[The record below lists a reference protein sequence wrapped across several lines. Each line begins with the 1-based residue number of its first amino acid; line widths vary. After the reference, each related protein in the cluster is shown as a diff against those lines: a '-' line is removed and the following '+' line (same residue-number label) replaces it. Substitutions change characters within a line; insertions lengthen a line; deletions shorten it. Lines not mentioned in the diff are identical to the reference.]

1 MTENASLFC
10 VLWAA
15 LIGARSSERSGALVI
30 NIQDDILRLHAMGL
44 LDRLLADKVTHG
56 NILWATDAYAQLGE
70 WYSPG
75 NEIRPQRIT
84 GDNSDLIK
92 TRASRAM
99 EQRTERTR
107 QHAEV
112 FTPLW
117 VVKKMNDFADE
128 QWFGR
133 KDGIY
138 KYTDEGRIY
147 FSTKK
152 HWKLY
157 VDARRLEIT
166 CGEAPFLATRYDVE
180 TGEAIP
186 VEDRIGLLDRKLRA
200 VSENTQDAEEWKRWA
215 LRAVQ
220 AIYGYELQGDNL
232 LIARVNMLC
241 TVEEHLFHRWRQK
254 VDKAWLEKL
263 CNVIAWNLWQMD
275 GIHGCVPVPPAPTEE
290 QLSLFPPMPEQTNLF
305 GEIEKHDIPCRL
317 YDWRGDRSISYTTL
331 REKGTKAMKFDFII
345 GNPPYQDETL
355 GDNKGFAPPIYHLF
369 MDESIKV
376 ASRVELIHPARFLF
390 NAGSTPKAWN
400 EKMLKDPH
408 LKVLHYEG
416 DASKLFPNT
425 EIKGGVAITYH
436 DSDKLF
442 GAIEL
447 FTPYP
452 ELNSIKQK
460 AAPISEE
467 TSFMSII
474 YIQNRFNL
482 EKLYSAHPEYRSA
495 IGSDGRDKRFRNNIF
510 DKISAFTETPRS
522 TADIATIGVI
532 KNKRVW
538 RYISR
543 EFVDLEHEN
552 LAKWKVLV
560 ARVNGSGA
568 LGEVLSTPL
577 IVEPWQAF
585 TQTFIS
591 IGAFDT
597 KDAAENC
604 LKFVKTKFC
613 RALLGVLKITQDNNR
628 EAWRMIPNQDFT
640 PASDIDWSKSIP
652 EIDRQLYAKYGLD
665 ASEIEFIETHVK
677 EMS

>member
-1 MTENASLFC
+1 MHS
-10 VLWAA
+10 
-15 LIGARSSERSGALVI
+15 SSERSGALVI

-44 LDRLLADKVTHG
+44 LDRLLADKATRG

-92 TRASRAM
+92 TRARRAM

-138 KYTDEGRIY
+138 KYTDEGKIY
-147 FSTKK
+147 FSKQK

-186 VEDRIGLLDRKLRA
+186 VEERIGLLDRKLRA
-200 VSENTQDAEEWKRWA
+200 VSENTHDAEEWKRWA

-220 AIYGYELQGDNL
+220 AAYGYELQGDNL
-232 LIARVNMLC
+232 LIARVNILC

-254 VDKAWLEKL
+254 ADRAWLEKL

-290 QLSLFPPMPEQTNLF
+290 QLSLFPPLEEQTNLF
-305 GEIEKHDIPCRL
+305 GEIEKHYIPCRL

-345 GNPPYQDETL
+345 GNPPYQEETES
-355 GDNKGFAPPIYHLF
+355 DSTRMPPIYNHF
-369 MDESIKV
+369 MDQSYCLSDK
-376 ASRVELIHPARFLF
+376 VELITPARFLF
-390 NAGSTPKAWN
+390 NAGYTPKAWN
-400 EKMLKDPH
+400 EKMLADTH
-408 LKVLHYEG
+408 FKVLYYETN
-416 DASKLFPNT
+416 SSLIFPNT
-425 EIKGGVAITYH
+425 DIKGGIIISFRDRCKDY
-436 DSDKLF
+436 
-442 GAIEL
+442 GAIGT
-447 FTPYP
+447 FTKYP
-452 ELNSIKQK
+452 QLNQILKKVRSYH
-460 AAPISEE
+460 PSSLE
-467 TSFMSII
+467 SII
-474 YIQNRFNL
+474 SSPLSY
-482 EKLYSAHPEYRSA
+482 KLSERMLQEHPDTVGRLRS
-495 IGSDGRDKRFRNNIF
+495 
-510 DKISAFTETPRS
+510 SAFTNLNEIFHEKEPNDNHSYIEMVGLLGGRRVRRFVRRDYIVDSSS
-522 TADIATIGVI
+522 TLDSYSLLIA
-532 KNKRVW
+532 K
-538 RYISR
+538 
-543 EFVDLEHEN
+543 
-552 LAKWKVLV
+552 A
-560 ARVNGSGA
+560 NGAGQF
-568 LGEVLSTPL
+568 GEVLSSPE
-577 IVEPWQAF
+577 IAEPGVGY
-585 TQTFIS
+585 TQTFIGVGS
-591 IGAFDT
+591 FNDRVS
-597 KDAAENC
+597 AEN
-604 LKFVKTKFC
+604 LSKYIKTKFA
-613 RALLGVLKITQDNNR
+613 RAMLGVLKITQDCPGPK
-628 EAWRMIPNQDFT
+628 WKYVPLQDFT

-665 ASEIEFIETHVK
+665 AAEIEFIETHVK

>member
-1 MTENASLFC
+1 M
-10 VLWAA
+10 
-15 LIGARSSERSGALVI
+15 VI

-44 LDRLLADKVTHG
+44 LDRLLADKATCG

-75 NEIRPQRIT
+75 NEIRPLRIT

-92 TRASRAM
+92 TRARRAM

-138 KYTDEGRIY
+138 KYTGDGKIF

-186 VEDRIGLLDRKLRA
+186 VEERIGLLDRKLRA
-200 VSENTQDAEEWKRWA
+200 VSENAQDAEEWKRWA

-232 LIARVNMLC
+232 LIARVNILC

-254 VDKAWLEKL
+254 ADRPWLEKL

-331 REKGTKAMKFDFII
+331 REKGTKVMKFDFII
-345 GNPPYQDETL
+345 GNPPYQEAYEGQSSGANSVYD
-355 GDNKGFAPPIYHLF
+355 KF
-369 MDESIKV
+369 MEGVFDISN
-376 ASRVELIHPARFLF
+376 RVELITPGRFLF

-400 EKMLKDPH
+400 AKMLSDPH
-408 LKVLHYEG
+408 FKVIHYESV
-416 DASKLFPNT
+416 ASNFFPNVIIT
-425 EIKGGVAITYH
+425 GGVVISYRDTT
-436 DSDKLF
+436 KNF
-442 GAIEL
+442 GPIET
-447 FTPYP
+447 FTAFDQ
-452 ELNSIKQK
+452 LNSIMHKVRSSK
-460 AAPISEE
+460 GFSSLGEIAV
-467 TSFMSII
+467 TSFAYHFTEDMH
-474 YIQNRFNL
+474 
-482 EKLYSAHPEYRSA
+482 KDHPEAAGLMSKGHA
-495 IGSDGRDKRFRNNIF
+495 FDLKSNCFETLSHIFTVEKVNENDACILGRDKNGRTKRYIKREYINNVVNF
-510 DKISAFTETPRS
+510 EKYKLFLSK
-522 TADIATIGVI
+522 ADGASGTIGNPI
-532 KNKRVW
+532 P
-538 RYISR
+538 
-543 EFVDLEHEN
+543 
-552 LAKWKVLV
+552 
-560 ARVNGSGA
+560 ARIVGTSA
-568 LGEVLSTPL
+568 LGYPHMGSTESFL
-577 IVEPWQAF
+577 
-585 TQTFIS
+585 S

-597 KDAAENC
+597 LVEAEN
-604 LKFVKTKFC
+604 LSTYIKTKFA
-613 RALLGVLKITQDNNR
+613 RIMLGILKVTQDITPTK
-628 EAWRMIPNQDFT
+628 WKYVPLQDFT

-665 ASEIEFIETHVK
+665 AAEIEFIETHVK

>member
-1 MTENASLFC
+1 M
-10 VLWAA
+10 
-15 LIGARSSERSGALVI
+15 VI
-30 NIQDDILRLHAMGL
+30 NIQDDILRLHAIGL
-44 LDRLLADKVTHG
+44 LDRLLADKATRG

-75 NEIRPQRIT
+75 NEIRPLRIT

-92 TRASRAM
+92 TRARRAM

-138 KYTDEGRIY
+138 KYTDEGKIY

-180 TGEAIP
+180 SGEAIP

-200 VSENTQDAEEWKRWA
+200 VSENVQDAEEWKRWA

-232 LIARVNMLC
+232 LIARVNILC

-254 VDKAWLEKL
+254 ADRPWLEKL

-290 QLSLFPPMPEQTNLF
+290 QLSLFPPVEEQANLF
-305 GEIEKHDIPCRL
+305 GEIEKRDIPCRL
-317 YDWRGDRSISYTTL
+317 FDWRGDRSIRYTTL

-345 GNPPYQDETL
+345 GNPPYQDETI
-355 GDNKGFAPPIYHLF
+355 GEQKTFAPPIYHLF
-369 MDESIKV
+369 LDGCYAI
-376 ASRVELIHPARFLF
+376 ADRVELIHPARFLF
-390 NAGSTPKAWN
+390 DAGNTPKEWN
-400 EKMLKDPH
+400 RKMLDDSH
-408 LKVLHYEG
+408 LKILFYEHDSG
-416 DASKLFPNT
+416 KVFPNT
-425 EIKGGVAITYH
+425 YITGGVAVSYR
-436 DSDKLF
+436 DKNAFF
-442 GAIEL
+442 GSIQAY
-447 FTPYP
+447 TAYP
-452 ELNSIKQK
+452 ELNSILQK
-460 AAPISEE
+460 AKPSSVDESIS
-467 TSFMSII
+467 SII
-474 YIQNRFNL
+474 YNQTCFEL
-482 EKLYSAHPEYRSA
+482 SALYNEHPELQKI

-510 DKISAFTETPRS
+510 EKIPLFTTEKS
-522 TADIATIGVI
+522 DESDIAVIGVI
-532 KNKRVW
+532 NGKREW
-538 RYISR
+538 RFFPTR
-543 EFVDLEHEN
+543 FVMRDEN
-552 LAKWKVLV
+552 LTKYKAVISAANGASGTLGNDA
-560 ARVNGSGA
+560 ARITTVPFIEKPYEGN
-568 LGEVLSTPL
+568 
-577 IVEPWQAF
+577 

-591 IGAFDT
+591 IGAFDSEGE
-597 KDAAENC
+597 AEAC
-604 LKFVKTKFC
+604 VKYLKTRFARVM
-613 RALLGVLKITQDNNR
+613 LGILKVTQDNKKNT
-628 EAWRMIPNQDFT
+628 WRYVPLQDFT
-640 PASDIDWSKSIP
+640 PDSDIDWSKSIP

-677 EMS
+677 EMR

>member
-1 MTENASLFC
+1 MHS
-10 VLWAA
+10 
-15 LIGARSSERSGALVI
+15 SSERSGALVI

-44 LDRLLADKVTHG
+44 LDRLLADKATHG
-56 NILWATDAYAQLGE
+56 NILWATDVYAQLGE

-75 NEIRPQRIT
+75 NEIRTLRIT

-92 TRASRAM
+92 TRARRAM

-147 FSTKK
+147 YSKQK

-232 LIARVNMLC
+232 LIARVNILC

-254 VDKAWLEKL
+254 ADRAWLEKL

-290 QLSLFPPMPEQTNLF
+290 QLSLFPPLEEQTNLF
-305 GEIEKHDIPCRL
+305 GEIEKRYIPCRL
-317 YDWRGDRSISYTTL
+317 FDWRGDRSISYTTL
-331 REKGTKAMKFDFII
+331 REKGSKAMKFDFII
-345 GNPPYQDETL
+345 GNPPYNEEFGATGENET
-355 GDNKGFAPPIYHLF
+355 FAPPIYHWF
-369 MDESIKV
+369 IDSAYQI
-376 ASRVELIHPARFLF
+376 ANRVELIHPARFLF

-400 EKMLKDPH
+400 QKMLNDEHFKI
-408 LKVLHYEG
+408 LLYE
-416 DASKLFPNT
+416 SESRNVFSSTK
-425 EIKGGVAITYH
+425 IRGGICISYH
-436 DSDKLF
+436 DKEKNY
-442 GAIEL
+442 GAIEV
-447 FTPYP
+447 FTPYTA
-452 ELNSIKQK
+452 LNSVITKVRNSIGFNG
-460 AAPISEE
+460 IS
-467 TSFMSII
+467 SIM

-482 EKLYSAHPEYRSA
+482 DSLYADYPEYKSL
-495 IGSDGRDKRFRNNIF
+495 IGSGGKDKRFETGIF
-510 DKISAFTETPRS
+510 EKIPIFREEKESDD
-522 TADIATIGVI
+522 DIAVYGVI
-532 KNKRVW
+532 KKKRLF
-538 RYISR
+538 RYFPKKYT
-543 EFVDLEHEN
+543 ELNHEN
-552 LAKWKVLV
+552 LSAYKVV
-560 ARVNGSGA
+560 TMKSSGEGVF
-568 LGEVLSTPL
+568 GEAMAPFDVLK
-577 IVEPWQAF
+577 PWEGF
-585 TQTFIS
+585 TRSFIS
-591 IGAFDT
+591 FGSFGTNIE
-597 KDAAENC
+597 AENC
-604 LKFVKTKFC
+604 RKYIMSKFA
-613 RALLGVLKITQDNNR
+613 RALLYVKKATQDNPIDT
-628 EAWRMIPNQDFT
+628 WIYVPLQDFT

>member
-1 MTENASLFC
+1 M
-10 VLWAA
+10 
-15 LIGARSSERSGALVI
+15 VI
-30 NIQDDILRLHAMGL
+30 NIQDDILRLHGMGL
-44 LDRLLADKVTHG
+44 LSRLLADKATMG
-56 NILWATDAYAQLGE
+56 SILWATDVYAELGE

-92 TRASRAM
+92 TRARRAM

-138 KYTDEGRIY
+138 KYTDDGKIS
-147 FSTKK
+147 FTVKK

-157 VDARRLEIT
+157 VDAKRMEIT

-186 VEDRIGLLDRKLRA
+186 VEDRTGLLDRKLRA
-200 VSENTQDAEEWKRWA
+200 VSENAKDIDEWKERA
-215 LRAVQ
+215 FRAVQ
-220 AIYGYELQGDNL
+220 SIYGYELQGDNL
-232 LIARVNMLC
+232 LIARVNILC
-241 TVEEHLFHRWRQK
+241 TVEEHMIQRWKQK
-254 VDKAWLEKL
+254 PEKAWLEKL

-275 GIHGCVPVPPAPTEE
+275 GINGCVPVPPTPTEE
-290 QLSLFPPMPEQTNLF
+290 QLSLFPPFQEQANLF
-305 GEIEKHDIPCRL
+305 GGTDQGEISCRL
-317 YDWRGDRSISYTTL
+317 FDWRADRSIRYQTL
-331 REKGTKAMKFDFII
+331 REKGSKAMKFDFII

-369 MDESIKV
+369 MDETNKV
-376 ASRVELIHPARFLF
+376 ADHVELIHPARFLF

-408 LKVLHYEG
+408 FKVLHYEG

-436 DSDKLF
+436 DAGKDF

-452 ELNSIKQK
+452 ELNAIKQK
-460 AAPISEE
+460 AAPRSDG

-474 YIQNRFNL
+474 YIQNKFDL
-482 EKLYSAHPEYRSA
+482 ERLYVDHPEYRSV
-495 IGSDGRDKRFRNNIF
+495 IGSDGKDKRFRNNIF
-510 DKISAFTETPRS
+510 DKIPAFTETQQNS
-522 TADIATIGVI
+522 TDIATIGVI

-543 EFVDLEHEN
+543 SFVDVEHEN

-568 LGEVLSTPL
+568 LGEVLSTP
-577 IVEPWQAF
+577 IIIGPNQAY
-585 TQTFIS
+585 TQTFIG

-597 KDAAENC
+597 KNNAENC
-604 LKFVKTKFC
+604 FKYVKSKFC

-628 EAWRMIPNQDFT
+628 EAWRMIPLQDFT
-640 PASDIDWSKSIP
+640 PASDIDWSKSIS
-652 EIDRQLYAKYGLD
+652 EIDQQLYAKYGLN
-665 ASEIEFIETHVK
+665 AEEIDFIETHVK
-677 EMS
+677 PMT

>member
-1 MTENASLFC
+1 MHS
-10 VLWAA
+10 
-15 LIGARSSERSGALVI
+15 SSERSGALVI

-44 LDRLLADKVTHG
+44 LDRLLADKATHG

-92 TRASRAM
+92 TRARRAM

-254 VDKAWLEKL
+254 AERVWLEKL

-275 GIHGCVPVPPAPTEE
+275 GIHGCVPVPPAPTDE

-317 YDWRGDRSISYTTL
+317 YDWRGDRSIRYATL

-355 GDNKGFAPPIYHLF
+355 GDNVTFAPPIYHLF
-369 MDESIKV
+369 IEESYK
-376 ASRVELIHPARFLF
+376 AGEAVELIHPARFLF
-390 NAGSTPKAWN
+390 NAGSTPKSWN
-400 EKMLKDPH
+400 AKMLKDNH
-408 LKVLHYEG
+408 LKILFYEPNVG
-416 DASKLFPNT
+416 KLFPNT
-425 EIKGGVAITYH
+425 NINGGIAISYH
-436 DSDKLF
+436 NMNKEYEP
-442 GAIEL
+442 IEV
-447 FTPYP
+447 FTQYP
-452 ELNSIKQK
+452 ELNDIRQK
-460 AAPISEE
+460 VINLDGFKSFKEIVSSAYAYHLTPALYEDYPELVGRLSKGHEYDLKSNILELMPEVLLEDKPSEE
-467 TSFMSII
+467 
-474 YIQNRFNL
+474 YIQIFGRKNNTRATAWIKRKYVIGPQSLDKYKVFL
-482 EKLYSAHPEYRSA
+482 AGADGAAGTIGKPIPARIMGIPSMGEIGTGTTESFLS
-495 IGSDGRDKRFRNNIF
+495 IGS
-510 DKISAFTETPRS
+510 
-522 TADIATIGVI
+522 
-532 KNKRVW
+532 
-538 RYISR
+538 
-543 EFVDLEHEN
+543 
-552 LAKWKVLV
+552 
-560 ARVNGSGA
+560 
-568 LGEVLSTPL
+568 
-577 IVEPWQAF
+577 
-585 TQTFIS
+585 
-591 IGAFDT
+591 FDT
-597 KDAAENC
+597 KEEANNTI
-604 LKFVKTKFC
+604 KYVKTKFS
-613 RALLGVLKITQDNNR
+613 RTLLSVLKVTQAITPDK
-628 EAWRMIPNQDFT
+628 WKFVPLQDFT

>member
-1 MTENASLFC
+1 M
-10 VLWAA
+10 
-15 LIGARSSERSGALVI
+15 VI
-30 NIQDDILRLHAMGL
+30 NIQDDILRLHRMGL
-44 LDRLLADKVTHG
+44 LNRLLADKATKG
-56 NILWATDAYAQLGE
+56 SILWATDAYAELGE

-75 NEIRPQRIT
+75 NEIRPHRIT

-92 TRASRAM
+92 TRARRAM

-117 VVKKMNDFADE
+117 VVKKMNDFADV

-138 KYTDEGRIY
+138 KYTDDGRIY
-147 FSTKK
+147 FSKQK

-157 VDARRLEIT
+157 VDAKRMEIT

-200 VSENTQDAEEWKRWA
+200 VSENTRDIDEWKEWA
-215 LRAVQ
+215 FRAVQ
-220 AIYGYELQGDNL
+220 SVYGYELQGDNL
-232 LIARVNMLC
+232 LIARVNILC
-241 TVEEHLFHRWRQK
+241 SVEEHMHRRWKQK
-254 VDKAWLEKL
+254 PEKTWLEKL

-275 GIHGCVPVPPAPTEE
+275 GIKGVVPVPPTPTEE
-290 QLSLFPPMPEQTNLF
+290 QLSLFPPLQEQANLF
-305 GEIEKHDIPCRL
+305 GETEHGKILCRL
-317 YDWRGDRSISYTTL
+317 FDWRADRSISYQTL
-331 REKGTKAMKFDFII
+331 REKGSKAMKFDFII

-369 MDESIKV
+369 MDETNKV
-376 ASRVELIHPARFLF
+376 ADHVELIHPARFLF

-408 LKVLHYEG
+408 FKVLYYEG

-436 DSDKLF
+436 DAGKDF

-452 ELNSIKQK
+452 ELNAIKQK
-460 AAPISEE
+460 AAPRSDG
-467 TSFMSII
+467 TSFMSIM
-474 YIQNRFNL
+474 YIQNKFDL
-482 EKLYSAHPEYRSA
+482 ERLYLDHPEYRSVM
-495 IGSDGRDKRFRNNIF
+495 GSDGKDKRFRNNIF
-510 DKISAFTETPRS
+510 DKIPAFTETQQNS
-522 TADIATIGVI
+522 TDIATIGVI

-543 EFVDLEHEN
+543 SFVDVEHEN

-568 LGEVLSTPL
+568 LGEVLSTP
-577 IVEPWQAF
+577 IIIGPNQAY
-585 TQTFIS
+585 TQTFIG

-597 KDAAENC
+597 KNNAENC
-604 LKFVKTKFC
+604 FKYVKSKFC

-628 EAWRMIPNQDFT
+628 EAWRMIPLQDFT

-652 EIDRQLYAKYGLD
+652 EIDQQLYAKYGLD
-665 ASEIEFIETHVK
+665 AEEIDFIETHVK
-677 EMS
+677 PMT

>member
-1 MTENASLFC
+1 M
-10 VLWAA
+10 
-15 LIGARSSERSGALVI
+15 VI
-30 NIQDDILRLHAMGL
+30 NIQDDILRLHGMGL
-44 LDRLLADKVTHG
+44 LSRLLADKATKG
-56 NILWATDAYAQLGE
+56 SILWATEAYAELGE
-70 WYSPG
+70 GYSPG

-92 TRASRAM
+92 TRARRAM

-138 KYTDEGRIY
+138 KYTDDGKIS
-147 FSTKK
+147 FTVKK

-157 VDARRLEIT
+157 VDAKRLEIT

-186 VEDRIGLLDRKLRA
+186 VEDRTGLLDRKLRV
-200 VSENTQDAEEWKRWA
+200 VSENAKDIDEWKERA
-215 LRAVQ
+215 FRAVQ
-220 AIYGYELQGDNL
+220 SIYGYELQGDNL
-232 LIARVNMLC
+232 LIARVNILC
-241 TVEEHLFHRWRQK
+241 TVEEHMIQRWKQK
-254 VDKAWLEKL
+254 PEKAWLEKL

-275 GIHGCVPVPPAPTEE
+275 GIKGCIPVPPTSAEE
-290 QLSLFPPMPEQTNLF
+290 QLSLFPPLQEQANLF
-305 GEIEKHDIPCRL
+305 GETEHSEISCRL
-317 YDWRGDRSISYTTL
+317 FDWRADRSISYQTL
-331 REKGTKAMKFDFII
+331 REKGSKAMKFDFII

-369 MDESIKV
+369 MDETNKV
-376 ASRVELIHPARFLF
+376 ADHVELIHPARFLF

-408 LKVLHYEG
+408 FKVLHYEG

-436 DSDKLF
+436 DAGKDF

-452 ELNSIKQK
+452 ELNAIKQK
-460 AAPISEE
+460 AAPRSDG

-474 YIQNRFNL
+474 YIQNKFDL
-482 EKLYSAHPEYRSA
+482 ERLYLDHPEYRSV
-495 IGSDGRDKRFRNNIF
+495 IGSDGKDKRFRNNIF
-510 DKISAFTETPRS
+510 DKIPAFTETQQNS
-522 TADIATIGVI
+522 TDIATIGVI

-543 EFVDLEHEN
+543 SFVDVEHEN

-568 LGEVLSTPL
+568 LGEVLSTP
-577 IVEPWQAF
+577 IIIGPNQAY
-585 TQTFIS
+585 TQTFIG

-597 KDAAENC
+597 KNNAENC
-604 LKFVKTKFC
+604 FKYVKSKFC

-628 EAWRMIPNQDFT
+628 EAWRMIPLQDFT

-652 EIDRQLYAKYGLD
+652 EIDQQLYAKYGLD
-665 ASEIEFIETHVK
+665 AEEIEFIETHVK
-677 EMS
+677 PMT

>member
-1 MTENASLFC
+1 M
-10 VLWAA
+10 
-15 LIGARSSERSGALVI
+15 VI

-44 LDRLLADKVTHG
+44 LSRLLADKATKG
-56 NILWATDAYAQLGE
+56 SILWATDAYAQLGE

-92 TRASRAM
+92 TRARRAM

-138 KYTDEGRIY
+138 KYTDDGKIS
-147 FSTKK
+147 FTVKK

-157 VDARRLEIT
+157 VDAKRMEIT

-186 VEDRIGLLDRKLRA
+186 VEDRTGLLDRKLRA
-200 VSENTQDAEEWKRWA
+200 VSENAKDIDEWKERA
-215 LRAVQ
+215 FRAVQ
-220 AIYGYELQGDNL
+220 SIYGYELQGDNL
-232 LIARVNMLC
+232 LIARVNILC
-241 TVEEHLFHRWRQK
+241 TVEEHMIQRWKQK
-254 VDKAWLEKL
+254 PEKAWLEKL

-275 GIHGCVPVPPAPTEE
+275 GINGCVPVPPTPTEE
-290 QLSLFPPMPEQTNLF
+290 QLSLFPPFQEQANLF
-305 GEIEKHDIPCRL
+305 GGTDQGEISCRL
-317 YDWRGDRSISYTTL
+317 FDWRADRSIRYQTL
-331 REKGTKAMKFDFII
+331 REKGSKAMKFDFII

-369 MDESIKV
+369 MDETNKV
-376 ASRVELIHPARFLF
+376 ADHVELIHPARFLF

-408 LKVLHYEG
+408 FKVLHYEG

-436 DSDKLF
+436 DAGKDF

-452 ELNSIKQK
+452 ELNAIKQK
-460 AAPISEE
+460 AAPRSDG

-474 YIQNRFNL
+474 YIQNKFDL
-482 EKLYSAHPEYRSA
+482 ERLYVDHPEYRSV
-495 IGSDGRDKRFRNNIF
+495 IGSDGKDKRFRNNIF
-510 DKISAFTETPRS
+510 DKIPAFTETQQNS
-522 TADIATIGVI
+522 TDIATIGVI

-543 EFVDLEHEN
+543 SFVDVEHEN

-568 LGEVLSTPL
+568 LGEVLSTP
-577 IVEPWQAF
+577 IIIGPNQAY
-585 TQTFIS
+585 TQTFIG

-597 KDAAENC
+597 KNNAENC
-604 LKFVKTKFC
+604 FKYVKSKFC

-628 EAWRMIPNQDFT
+628 EAWRMIPLQDFT
-640 PASDIDWSKSIP
+640 PASDIDWSKSIS
-652 EIDRQLYAKYGLD
+652 EIDQQLYAKYGLN
-665 ASEIEFIETHVK
+665 AEEIDFIETHVK
-677 EMS
+677 PMT

>member
-1 MTENASLFC
+1 M
-10 VLWAA
+10 
-15 LIGARSSERSGALVI
+15 VI

-44 LDRLLADKVTHG
+44 LSRLLADKATKG
-56 NILWATDAYAQLGE
+56 NILWATDAYAELGE

-75 NEIRPQRIT
+75 NEVRPQRIT

-92 TRASRAM
+92 TRARRAM

-117 VVKKMNDFADE
+117 VVKKMNDFADV

-138 KYTDEGRIY
+138 KYTDDGKIY
-147 FSTKK
+147 FSKQK

-157 VDARRLEIT
+157 VDAKRMEIT

-200 VSENTQDAEEWKRWA
+200 VSENTRDIDEWKEWA
-215 LRAVQ
+215 FRAVQ
-220 AIYGYELQGDNL
+220 SVYGYELQGDNL
-232 LIARVNMLC
+232 LIARVNILC
-241 TVEEHLFHRWRQK
+241 TVEEHMVQRWKQK
-254 VDKAWLEKL
+254 PEKTWLEKL
-263 CNVIAWNLWQMD
+263 CNVIAWNLWQMN
-275 GIHGCVPVPPAPTEE
+275 GIKGCVPVPPTPTEE
-290 QLSLFPPMPEQTNLF
+290 QLSLFPPLQEQANLF
-305 GEIEKHDIPCRL
+305 GETEHSDISCRL
-317 YDWRGDRSISYTTL
+317 YDWRADRSISYQTL
-331 REKGTKAMKFDFII
+331 REKGSKAMKIDFII

-369 MDESIKV
+369 MDETNKL
-376 ASRVELIHPARFLF
+376 ANHVELIHPARFLF

-408 LKVLHYEG
+408 FKVLHYEG

-436 DSDKLF
+436 DAGKDF

-452 ELNSIKQK
+452 ELNAIKQK
-460 AAPISEE
+460 AAPRSDG

-474 YIQNRFNL
+474 YIQNKFDL
-482 EKLYSAHPEYRSA
+482 ERLYLDHPEYRSV
-495 IGSDGRDKRFRNNIF
+495 IGSDGKDKRFRNNIF
-510 DKISAFTETPRS
+510 DKIPAFTETQQNS
-522 TADIATIGVI
+522 TDIATIGVI

-543 EFVDLEHEN
+543 SFVDVEHEN

-568 LGEVLSTPL
+568 LGEVLSTP
-577 IVEPWQAF
+577 IIIGPNQAY
-585 TQTFIS
+585 TQTFIG

-597 KDAAENC
+597 KNNAENC
-604 LKFVKTKFC
+604 FKYVKSKFC

-628 EAWRMIPNQDFT
+628 EAWRMIPLQDFT
-640 PASDIDWSKSIP
+640 SASDIDWSKSIP

-665 ASEIEFIETHVK
+665 AEEINFIETHVK
-677 EMS
+677 PMT

>member
-1 MTENASLFC
+1 MHS
-10 VLWAA
+10 
-15 LIGARSSERSGALVI
+15 SSERSGALVI

-44 LDRLLADKVTHG
+44 LDRLLADKATHG

-92 TRASRAM
+92 TRARRAM

-117 VVKKMNDFADE
+117 VVKKMNDYADE

-138 KYTDEGRIY
+138 KYTGEGKIY
-147 FSTKK
+147 FSKQK

-200 VSENTQDAEEWKRWA
+200 ISENVQDVEEWKRWA

-232 LIARVNMLC
+232 LIARVNILC

-254 VDKAWLEKL
+254 ADKTWLEKL

-290 QLSLFPPMPEQTNLF
+290 QLSLFPPVEEQTNLF
-305 GEIEKHDIPCRL
+305 GETEKHDIPCRL
-317 YDWRGDRSISYTTL
+317 FDWRGDRSISYTTL
-331 REKGTKAMKFDFII
+331 REKGSKAMKFDFII
-345 GNPPYQDETL
+345 GNPPYQEEQISEDFEGSL
-355 GDNKGFAPPIYHLF
+355 KNYAPPIYNHF
-369 MDESIKV
+369 MDECYRI
-376 ASRVELIHPARFLF
+376 ADAVELIHPARFLF

-400 EKMLKDPH
+400 EKMLADKH
-408 LKVLHYEG
+408 FKVLSYEEDG
-416 DASKLFPNT
+416 HKVFPT
-425 EIKGGVAITYH
+425 LSTPLRGGVAITYRNA
-436 DSDKLF
+436 KQEY
-442 GAIEL
+442 GAIQA
-447 FTPYP
+447 FTKYP
-452 ELNSIKQK
+452 EVNDILHKVIYDSSFSTLMDIVYSRTSYRLTDKMH
-460 AAPISEE
+460 EE
-467 TSFMSII
+467 NPFAINRVSKGHAYDMSSNIMDLI
-474 YIQNRFNL
+474 PEIFLDEMPRDGKEYIQILGRTKNRRIYKFIRRDYVKAVDNL
-482 EKLYSAHPEYRSA
+482 DFY
-495 IGSDGRDKRFRNNIF
+495 
-510 DKISAFTETPRS
+510 
-522 TADIATIGVI
+522 
-532 KNKRVW
+532 
-538 RYISR
+538 
-543 EFVDLEHEN
+543 
-552 LAKWKVLV
+552 KVYV
-560 ARVNGSGA
+560 AQANGSGEF
-568 LGEVLSTPL
+568 GETMSEPVVEKPGVGST
-577 IVEPWQAF
+577 E
-585 TQTFIS
+585 TFLS
-591 IGAFDT
+591 IGKFKT
-597 KDAAENC
+597 ENEARAVE
-604 LKFVKTKFC
+604 KYIKTKFA
-613 RALLGVLKITQDNNR
+613 RTLLSVLKVTQNGNKPV
-628 EAWRMIPNQDFT
+628 WKMIPLQDFT
-640 PASDIDWSKSIP
+640 PASNIDWSKSIP

-665 ASEIEFIETHVK
+665 ADEIEFIETHVK

>member
-1 MTENASLFC
+1 M
-10 VLWAA
+10 
-15 LIGARSSERSGALVI
+15 VI

-44 LDRLLADKVTHG
+44 LSRLLADKATKG
-56 NILWATDAYAQLGE
+56 SILWATDAYAQLGE

-92 TRASRAM
+92 TRARRAM

-112 FTPLW
+112 FTPLRI
-117 VVKKMNDFADE
+117 VKKMNDFADE

-138 KYTDEGRIY
+138 KYTDDGKIS
-147 FSTKK
+147 FSKHK

-157 VDARRLEIT
+157 VDARRMEIT

-200 VSENTQDAEEWKRWA
+200 VSENARDIDEWKECA
-215 LRAVQ
+215 FRAVQ
-220 AIYGYELQGDNL
+220 SIYGYELQGDNL
-232 LIARVNMLC
+232 LIARVNILC
-241 TVEEHLFHRWRQK
+241 TVEEHMNQRWKQK
-254 VDKAWLEKL
+254 PEKTWLEKL
-263 CNVIAWNLWQMD
+263 CNVISWNLWQMD
-275 GIHGCVPVPPAPTEE
+275 GIKGCVPVPPTPTEE
-290 QLSLFPPMPEQTNLF
+290 QLSLFPPLREQANLF
-305 GEIEKHDIPCRL
+305 GETEHSEISCRL
-317 YDWRGDRSISYTTL
+317 FDWRADRSIRYQTL
-331 REKGTKAMKFDFII
+331 REKGSKAMKFDFII

-369 MDESIKV
+369 MDETNKV
-376 ASRVELIHPARFLF
+376 ADHVELIHPARFLF

-408 LKVLHYEG
+408 FKVLHYEG

-436 DSDKLF
+436 DAGKDF

-452 ELNSIKQK
+452 ELNAIKQK
-460 AAPISEE
+460 AAPRSDG

-474 YIQNRFNL
+474 YIQNKFDL
-482 EKLYSAHPEYRSA
+482 ERLYLDHPEYRSV
-495 IGSDGRDKRFRNNIF
+495 IGSDGKDKRFRNNIF
-510 DKISAFTETPRS
+510 DKIPAFTETQQNS
-522 TADIATIGVI
+522 TDIATIGVI

-543 EFVDLEHEN
+543 SFVDVEHEN

-568 LGEVLSTPL
+568 LGEVLSTP
-577 IVEPWQAF
+577 IIIGPNQAY
-585 TQTFIS
+585 TQTFIG

-597 KDAAENC
+597 KNNAENC
-604 LKFVKTKFC
+604 FKYVKSKFC

-628 EAWRMIPNQDFT
+628 EAWRMIPLQDFT

-652 EIDRQLYAKYGLD
+652 EIDQQLYDKYGLD
-665 ASEIEFIETHVK
+665 AEEISFIETHVK
-677 EMS
+677 PMT